1 MMKLL
6 VPLSTITLLD
16 RAATCR
22 SSIMSSVLE
31 AFGLTSRAITLAR
44 GNQLGQKL
52 QTLGHQLAAEIV
64 MPVMLPSGRARLATR
79 PSSTGMP
86 ANTIGIVVVASF
98 AARAERAPPVV
109 RDHVH
114 LAATRSAA
122 NADSRS

>member
-1 MMKLL
+1 
-6 VPLSTITLLD
+6 
-16 RAATCR
+16 
-22 SSIMSSVLE
+22 MSSVLE

-64 MPVMLPSGRARLATR
+64 MPVMLSSGRARLAMR

-86 ANTIGIVVVASF
+86 PANTIGIVLVASF

>member
-1 MMKLL
+1 
-6 VPLSTITLLD
+6 
-16 RAATCR
+16 
-22 SSIMSSVLE
+22 MSSVLE

-64 MPVMLPSGRARLATR
+64 
-79 PSSTGMP
+79 
-86 ANTIGIVVVASF
+86 VVASF